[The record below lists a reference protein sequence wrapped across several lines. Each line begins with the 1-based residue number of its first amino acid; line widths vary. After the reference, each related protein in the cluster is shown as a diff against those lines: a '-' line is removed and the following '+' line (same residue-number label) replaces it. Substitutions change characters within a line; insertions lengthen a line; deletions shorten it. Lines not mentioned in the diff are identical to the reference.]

1 MPSTAA
7 MPAHK
12 ANKVAPPT
20 APRQSSGWV
29 PREASI
35 QSAANRTTASVANAT
50 AAQRIQLMGASSESR
65 LSLLGLAKESVR
77 GLAPV

>member
-7 MPAHK
+7 MPAHQ

-20 APRQSSGWV
+20 ATRQSSGWV

-35 QSAANRTTASVANAT
+35 QSAVNRRTASVKKAT
-50 AAQRIQLMGASSESR
+50 AAQRIQLMGPSSESH
-65 LSLLGLAKESVR
+65 LSLLGFAESTR
-77 GLAPV
+77 G